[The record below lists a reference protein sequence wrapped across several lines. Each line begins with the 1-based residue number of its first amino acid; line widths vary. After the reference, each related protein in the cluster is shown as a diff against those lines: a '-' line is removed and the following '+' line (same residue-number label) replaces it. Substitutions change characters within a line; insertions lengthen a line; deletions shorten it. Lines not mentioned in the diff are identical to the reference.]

1 MDALMAAL
9 VAAALAQVAD
19 KTAWLAAILA
29 DRYRRPAVVIA
40 AAALA
45 LAIDYA
51 LAAAAG
57 VAAAPIL
64 SPNAK
69 LLLLALALLLAAMGT
84 PFAPKRPDP
93 LAGWRIGAFPTA
105 LAGLFIMAFG
115 DATQFIAAALAARS
129 PVPWLA
135 AAGATL
141 GSLVVI
147 APAAVLGEAGYRRL
161 PLAALRWGAGG
172 VLLVAG
178 AVLGLSALRLT

>member
-1 MDALMAAL
+1 MAAL

-29 DRYRRPAVVIA
+29 DRYRRPAVVIV

-45 LAIDYA
+45 LAVNYA

-57 VAAAPIL
+57 MAAAPIL
-64 SPNAK
+64 SSNAK
-69 LLLLALALLLAAMGT
+69 LLLLALALLLAAGGM

-93 LAGWRIGAFPTA
+93 LAGWRLGGFLTT
-105 LAGLFIMAFG
+105 LAGLFVMAFG
-115 DATQFIAAALAARS
+115 DATQFVAAALAARS

-135 AAGATL
+135 GVGATL
-141 GSLVVI
+141 GSLVVV

-161 PLAALRWGAGG
+161 PLVALRWGAGG
-172 VLLVAG
+172 VLLIAG
-178 AVLGLSALRLT
+178 VVLGLGALRLT